1 MAGHHLIDE
10 HLATLARHLPAGAVD
25 ELTDGLLE
33 TWQRHLD
40 AGLTPDEAA
49 QAAITEFGDPAQIA
63 GAFVAQSAG
72 RRTARALL
80 ATGPLV
86 GVCWGASLVVG
97 QAWTWPVPTPAAAG
111 FGLGLVA
118 VIAALIAA
126 ATSRCSYRRTR
137 LGEAGGLG
145 LVILD
150 AVMVAAVLLVAPA
163 LVWPM
168 LAAIPASLARIGLT
182 LGTLPTPLTR

>member
-10 HLATLARHLPAGAVD
+10 HLATLARHLPAGVVD
-25 ELTDGLLE
+25 ELADGLLE

-49 QAAITEFGDPAQIA
+49 QAAITEFGSPAQIA
-63 GAFVAQSAG
+63 GAFVTQSAG
-72 RRTARALL
+72 RRTARTLL

-86 GVCWGASLVVG
+86 GVCWGVSLVVG
-97 QAWTWPVPTPAAAG
+97 RVWTWPVPALAAAG
-111 FGLGLVA
+111 FGLGLFA

-126 ATSRCSYRRTR
+126 ATSRRSYRRTR
-137 LGEAGGLG
+137 LGEAGGFG
-145 LVILD
+145 LIILD
-150 AVMVAAVLLVAPA
+150 AVMVAAVLLVAPV

-182 LGTLPTPLTR
+182 LRALPTPLAR

>member
-25 ELTDGLLE
+25 ELADGLLE

-40 AGLTPDEAA
+40 AGLAPDEAA
-49 QAAITEFGDPAQIA
+49 QAAIAGFGSPAQIT
-63 GAFVAQSAG
+63 GAFVTQSPG
-72 RRTARALL
+72 RRTARTLL

-97 QAWTWPVPTPAAAG
+97 RVWTWPVPALAAAG

-118 VIAALIAA
+118 VVAALIAA
-126 ATSRCSYRRTR
+126 ATSRRSYRRTR

-182 LGTLPTPLTR
+182 LRVLPMPLAR